1 MVKNFIFWVQNFS
14 HSWVVQRNVWKSEC
28 VLTGCE
34 GVLATAVHVPCSSL
48 SCFLLFLFRF
58 LTLSV
63 NHRCQMICQQTL
75 HSPALLPE
83 LPRVYSFSVCF
94 QLSFPPVPLCL
105 GHNFKIVFAMG
116 MFCQSR
122 IFIRQN
128 KSRI

>member
-1 MVKNFIFWVQNFS
+1 MVKNLIFWVQNFS

-34 GVLATAVHVPCSSL
+34 GVLATAVHVPCPSF

-58 LTLSV
+58 FTL
-63 NHRCQMICQQTL
+63 CKPQMPNDMPTDTTFPSAAARTASGLFIFCLFPT
-75 HSPALLPE
+75 SPSLRSL
-83 LPRVYSFSVCF
+83 
-94 QLSFPPVPLCL
+94 LCL
-105 GHNFKIVFAMG
+105 GHNFKIIFAMG
-116 MFCQSR
+116 MFCQSQ